1 MQLQLLTLLVSGLSL
16 ADAFKP
22 ASTLGTD
29 KLAAKGLLNLAGYSI
44 LHPPK
49 SGCNLSKAKLRK
61 EWSTLSSREKKEY
74 IRAVLCLQ
82 SKPARSTP
90 LAPGAVSRFD
100 DFVATHIN
108 QTFFIHATGNFLS
121 WHRYY
126 TWVYEKALREEC
138 GYKGYQPYIN
148 WGKYA
153 EDLEHAPLF
162 DGSDTSISGNGNY
175 IAQPSGPV
183 FPDPVNPVIILPP
196 GKGSG
201 CVTTGPFKN
210 MTVNLGPGFFGAQY
224 PDVAPNPQFDGLG
237 YNPRCLRR
245 DLGFTAA
252 KIGSTDLNSTNLIT
266 KYTTI
271 KTFQDFMQGT
281 FLSGGRDIGVHTAG
295 HFWVG
300 GDPGGDFAASPG
312 DPYFYLHHAQIDR
325 TWWIWQ
331 NQDPKVRYKAVGGTI
346 TILDTPP
353 SRNATAE
360 DPLDLGVLAP
370 SITIGDALST
380 IDGPFCYIYV

>member
-1 MQLQLLTLLVSGLSL
+1 MQLHFLTILVAAIS
-16 ADAFKP
+16 AVEAFKP
-22 ASTLGTD
+22 ASTKGTD
-29 KLAAKGLLNLAGYSI
+29 KLAAKGLVNMAVYSV

-61 EWSTLSSREKKEY
+61 EWGTLSTREKKDY

-82 SKPARSTP
+82 SKPAKSGS
-90 LAPGAVSRFD
+90 LAPGAQSRFD

-108 QTFFIHATGNFLS
+108 QTFVIHATGNFLS

-148 WGKYA
+148 WGKYSH
-153 EDLEHAPLF
+153 DLEHAPLF
-162 DGSDTSISGNGNY
+162 DGSDTSIGGNGEY
-175 IAQPSGPV
+175 IPRASGPV
-183 FPDPVNPVIILPP
+183 FPDPVNPTIILPE

-210 MTVNLGPGFFGAQY
+210 MTVNLGPGIFGAQY
-224 PDVAPNPQFDGLG
+224 PEIPFNPQFDGLG

-245 DLGFTAA
+245 DIGFQAA
-252 KIGSTDLNSTNLIT
+252 RMSSNDWNSTYLINNFNE
-266 KYTTI
+266 I
-271 KTFQDFMQGT
+271 GAFQDFMQGT
-281 FLSGGRDIGVHTAG
+281 FLRGGLELGVHTAG

-300 GDPGGDFAASPG
+300 GDPGGDFSASPG

-346 TILDTPP
+346 TILNTPP
-353 SRNATAE
+353 SRNATLD
-360 DPLDLGVLAP
+360 DPLDLGINAP
-370 SITIGDALST
+370 VITIGDALST